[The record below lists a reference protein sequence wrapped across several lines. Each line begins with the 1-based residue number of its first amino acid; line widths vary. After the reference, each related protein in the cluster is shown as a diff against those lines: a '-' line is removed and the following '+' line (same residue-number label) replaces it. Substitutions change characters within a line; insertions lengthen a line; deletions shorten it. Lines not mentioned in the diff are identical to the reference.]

1 MGGPYP
7 TYSEIRARRIA
18 ARREAALRALRR
30 ADDLVRAAGGRIV
43 VFGSLAE
50 GGFHEHSDLD
60 LVLFGVPSDR
70 DLDLAAAIDTRL
82 SLAGFEVDVIPERL
96 LQPSLRDRVMRHGRE
111 PGDLG

>member
-50 GGFHEHSDLD
+50 GGFHERSD
-60 LVLFGVPSDR
+60 V
-70 DLDLAAAIDTRL
+70 DLAL
-82 SLAGFEVDVIPERL
+82 LGLPPEVDTKLEAKVFNIFEDEWFEADVVAERFL
-96 LQPSLRDRVMRHGRE
+96 SPRLRQRLQDRGRSPATLE
-111 PGDLG
+111 